1 VPRVVIFI
9 ELLRDLFPDNMEKVR
24 LGKQKCTN
32 IIRQVL
38 GFNIIKENVQF
49 LRDHKFSIFV
59 DETTDRA
66 TKTQCAIVA
75 MAFDPEQLIINIIL
89 LDLIELEDERADTIA
104 AEIARVLEDRKIQND
119 LIGFCADTCNIM
131 FGQQHSV
138 STILKEKYPW
148 IVAVKCTCHSLH
160 LAASY
165 AAKQLPRFIE
175 DLCKNVHDYFQSSPK
190 RTKVS
195 KNSRTFTRPR
205 STSC

>member
-1 VPRVVIFI
+1 LGKEKDADGAPQPYCPACKKILKPNTTAIRRHGVSKAHVEKSKSHSNSTSRSLDIRDIWCSESLKDIAGIEIKLSMFI
-9 ELLRDLFPDNMEKVR
+9 AENNLPLSLSDRMTELLRDLFPDNMEKVR

-89 LDLIELEDERADTIA
+89 LDLIELEDERAVTIA
-104 AEIARVLEDRKIQND
+104 AEIARVLEDRKIQN
-119 LIGFCADTCNIM
+119 
-131 FGQQHSV
+131 
-138 STILKEKYPW
+138 
-148 IVAVKCTCHSLH
+148 
-160 LAASY
+160 
-165 AAKQLPRFIE
+165 
-175 DLCKNVHDYFQSSPK
+175 
-190 RTKVS
+190 
-195 KNSRTFTRPR
+195 
-205 STSC
+205 